1 MLDLPDHAD
10 VQVFSRHDNLGAVE
24 IRCPRQKAGEAMA
37 AKSRPGDGQHAR
49 GRKGGSRLGP
59 EVHVGG
65 VFKSVVLLVKG
76 IVTR

>member
-1 MLDLPDHAD
+1 
-10 VQVFSRHDNLGAVE
+10 
-24 IRCPRQKAGEAMA
+24 MA

-59 EVHVGG
+59 EIQVGG
-65 VFKSVVLLVKG
+65 LFKSVVLIVRG

>member
-1 MLDLPDHAD
+1 
-10 VQVFSRHDNLGAVE
+10 
-24 IRCPRQKAGEAMA
+24 MA

-65 VFKSVVLLVKG
+65 VFKSVALLVKG

>member
-1 MLDLPDHAD
+1 
-10 VQVFSRHDNLGAVE
+10 
-24 IRCPRQKAGEAMA
+24 MA

-59 EVHVGG
+59 EIQLGG
-65 VFKSVVLLVKG
+65 LFKSVVLIVRG

>member
-1 MLDLPDHAD
+1 MDLPDHAD
-10 VQVFSRHDNLGAVE
+10 VQVISRHDNLGPWRSAALG
-24 IRCPRQKAGEAMA
+24 RNAGEAMA

-59 EVHVGG
+59 AVHVGG

-76 IVTR
+76 IATR

>member
-1 MLDLPDHAD
+1 MLELPDHAD
-10 VQVFSRHDNLGAVE
+10 AGQVAHVMSISGRGYPLPSR
-24 IRCPRQKAGEAMA
+24 KAGEAMA

-65 VFKSVVLLVKG
+65 LFKSVVLLVKG